1 MKKVAAEHPHV
12 LGVVEVL
19 GVGVVAVEPQA
30 VLVVFDVEHVRVAIA
45 VSFCARRHLRSLSLD
60 YSSDCIL
67 FWAI

>member
-1 MKKVAAEHPHV
+1 
-12 LGVVEVL
+12 
-19 GVGVVAVEPQA
+19 
-30 VLVVFDVEHVRVAIA
+30 VFDVEHVRVTIA